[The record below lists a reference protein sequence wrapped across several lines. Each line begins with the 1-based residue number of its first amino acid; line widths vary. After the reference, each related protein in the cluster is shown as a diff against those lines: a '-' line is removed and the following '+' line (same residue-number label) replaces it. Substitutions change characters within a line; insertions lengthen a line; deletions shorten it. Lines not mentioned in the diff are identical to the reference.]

1 MKRSILS
8 DVGNCRSIII
18 YCTAVF
24 RYVVVICRLFHT
36 EICCVAEGAA
46 TFSVGFVNLGDLAL
60 NYDFLFLPS
69 DSRNLIIF
77 ELLDYVGWVA
87 CPLRTNFH
95 GSKSTFQIK
104 SPLMAWW
111 SNFVSN
117 FHQSNITTAKKKNY
131 PFSALNR
138 CTFNFNGPLRMWAT
152 THVCGWCQAEGFC
165 RKLHF
170 HKWII
175 ASAILY
181 TYVKREPNRNSGPWN
196 GVNGKLS

>member
-87 CPLRTNFH
+87 CPLRTNFY

-117 FHQSNITTAKKKNY
+117 FHQSNITTEKKK
-131 PFSALNR
+131 
-138 CTFNFNGPLRMWAT
+138 
-152 THVCGWCQAEGFC
+152 
-165 RKLHF
+165 
-170 HKWII
+170 
-175 ASAILY
+175 
-181 TYVKREPNRNSGPWN
+181 
-196 GVNGKLS
+196 KLSFFRFEPMHVQFQWSVANVSNSPRMRLVPGRRLLQKITFS